1 VGLDERHLSLEVAQ
15 SVQNA
20 IQGTIREK
28 HRTFCVSDSGA
39 LPFRYVK
46 SLRWYVLLA
55 FAISLIAWQG
65 FPSASAQGQTSDV
78 HTYPRA
84 EPMTPEGPSEL
95 MQSGLN
101 THTHPIRANVDLVLV
116 PVTVTDP
123 LNRVVTGLDSE
134 NFTIYEGKQP
144 QEIKTLSCEDGPV
157 SVGVI
162 LDVSGSMATKL
173 DRARE
178 AVWQFLKTANPQD
191 EFFLITFAEAP
202 QLVGDFTQNVEA
214 LQTKLLFTRPK
225 GRTALLDAI
234 YLGLTQMREA
244 KYPRKAILIISD
256 GGDNHSRYTE
266 GEIKHA
272 VREAD
277 VVIHSIGIFDRYFRT
292 DEERLGPE
300 LLGEIAEVTGGRSFN
315 LDNPTDLP
323 IVAEQIGVELRN
335 QYVVGYRSKN
345 PAHDGKW
352 RKLKVRLRLPKG
364 SPTLYVHAKTGYYAF
379 SR

>member
-1 VGLDERHLSLEVAQ
+1 VGLDERQISLVVAQ

-20 IQGTIREK
+20 IQRTVREK
-28 HRTFCVSDSGA
+28 HPTFCAGHSKT
-39 LPFRYVK
+39 LPFRCTK
-46 SLRWYVLLA
+46 SLRWHVLMA
-55 FAISLIAWQG
+55 FTASLIAWQG
-65 FPSASAQGQTSDV
+65 LPPASAQGQTNDV
-78 HTYPRA
+78 HIYPRV

-95 MQSGLN
+95 TQSGLN

-157 SVGVI
+157 SLGVI
-162 LDVSGSMATKL
+162 LDISGSMATKL

-178 AVWQFLKTANPQD
+178 AVLQFLKTANAQD

-202 QLVGDFTQNVEA
+202 RLVGDFTQDVET
-214 LQTKLLFTRPK
+214 LQTQLLFTRPK

-234 YLGLTQMREA
+234 YLGLTQMRGA

-323 IVAEQIGVELRN
+323 IVAERIGVELRN

-352 RKLKVRLRLPKG
+352 RKLKIRLRLPKG
-364 SPTLYVHAKTGYYAF
+364 SPPLYVRAKTGYYAF

>member
-1 VGLDERHLSLEVAQ
+1 M
-15 SVQNA
+15 
-20 IQGTIREK
+20 
-28 HRTFCVSDSGA
+28 
-39 LPFRYVK
+39 
-46 SLRWYVLLA
+46 LA
-55 FAISLIAWQG
+55 FMVSLIAWHG
-65 FPSASAQGQTSDV
+65 FPSAWAQSQINDV
-78 HTYPRA
+78 HIQPRVA
-84 EPMTPEGPSEL
+84 PMTTEGPGVE
-95 MQSGLN
+95 SGLD

-134 NFTIYEGKQP
+134 NFTIYEGKQA

-178 AVWQFLKTANPQD
+178 AVLQFLKTANPQD

-315 LDNPTDLP
+315 LDDPNELP
-323 IVAEQIGVELRN
+323 IVAERIGVELRN

-345 PAHDGKW
+345 PAHDGR
-352 RKLKVRLRLPKG
+352 RKVKVRLRLPKG
-364 SPTLYVHAKTGYYAF
+364 LPPLYVRAKTGYYAF